1 MVDNIAL
8 SQAVIDTISQAIA
21 PSTKQAYALKWGLF
35 VDWCSSCREK
45 EKLERKLSR
54 STLKARPDQQD
65 SERHKEIKYPQV
77 TIGGNPGGGGQGFKT
92 PLSEGCPPKN
102 MIKNIHYYCE

>member
-35 VDWCSSCREK
+35 IDWCSSCREK

-77 TIGGNPGGGGQGFKT
+77 TIGRGGGGGFKGSR
-92 PLSEGCPPKN
+92 PPYLRVAPPK
-102 MIKNIHYYCE
+102 I

>member
-1 MVDNIAL
+1 MVDYIAL

-45 EKLERKLSR
+45 EKLERKLSH
-54 STLKARPDQQD
+54 STLKARPDHQD

-77 TIGGNPGGGGQGFKT
+77 TIGGNPGGGWGGGGFKG
-92 PLSEGCPPKN
+92 SRPPYLRVAPQK
-102 MIKNIHYYCE
+102 YD